1 MTEIKDTLERMIAA
15 ERQAKE
21 IVDDAERRARQVIDD
36 AHRQADEILAKAREE
51 ARDRASGIIADAI
64 ARGSAEKQQRLEAVK
79 KKLESLPD
87 EIAADRKEKA
97 IEVAVRAVLG
107 VQDEP
112 EAEP

>member
-1 MTEIKDTLERMIAA
+1 MTEIRGTLERMIAA

-21 IVDDAERRARQVIDD
+21 IVDDAERKTRQVIDD

-51 ARDRASGIIADAI
+51 ARDRASRMIADAI
-64 ARGSAEKQQRLEAVK
+64 ARGSAEKQQRLDSVK
-79 KKLESLPD
+79 QKLESLPN

-97 IEVAVRAVLG
+97 IEAAVKAVLT
-107 VQDEP
+107 VQNEP